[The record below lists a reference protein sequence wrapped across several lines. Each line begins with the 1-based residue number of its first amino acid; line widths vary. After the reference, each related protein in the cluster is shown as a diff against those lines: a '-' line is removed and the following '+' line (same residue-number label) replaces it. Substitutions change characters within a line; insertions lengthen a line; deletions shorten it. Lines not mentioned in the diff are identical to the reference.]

1 MTNTGQELEQLIQ
14 LLSSQEWRIFSG
26 KIYSI
31 KDKHGKKIPFIPNA
45 SQKDFFQRRHTKNI
59 ILKARQLGFS
69 TLIDIMELDK
79 VLFSKY
85 KSVGI
90 IADDRDSAE
99 LIFRDKVKFAFDN
112 LPAWILETFQVKT
125 DRKGELVFEN
135 NHCSIS
141 VDTSFR

>member
-1 MTNTGQELEQLIQ
+1 M
-14 LLSSQEWRIFSG
+14 
-26 KIYSI
+26 
-31 KDKHGKKIPFIPNA
+31 A
-45 SQKDFFQRRHTKNI
+45 
-59 ILKARQLGFS
+59 
-69 TLIDIMELDK
+69 LDK

-99 LIFRDKVKFAFDN
+99 LIFRDKVKFAYDN
-112 LPAWILETFQVKT
+112 LPAWLLDTFNVKT

-135 NHCSIS
+135 NHCSIA